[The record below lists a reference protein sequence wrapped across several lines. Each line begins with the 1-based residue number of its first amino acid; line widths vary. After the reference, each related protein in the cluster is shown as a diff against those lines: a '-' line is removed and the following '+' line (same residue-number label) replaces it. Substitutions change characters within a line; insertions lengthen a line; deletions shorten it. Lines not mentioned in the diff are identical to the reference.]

1 MKKLN
6 RRELIKHIICGGGT
20 CLLASPLINTGILA
34 ENQNLFITEAMY
46 YEKKEKQKVI
56 CKLCPNECSI
66 KNHKR
71 GDCKTRENING
82 ILKSL
87 VYSRAASVHIDPVE
101 KKPLF
106 HYLPGTKSFSIGT
119 AGCNFTC
126 KFCQNWEISQ
136 FRPEEVDSI
145 YLSPED
151 IIKNARKEHCATV
164 SGTYNEPVIFY
175 EYLYKIA
182 RTGKAAGI
190 KCIMISNGYINE
202 KPMKELCKYLG
213 AVKIDLKAFSDTFY
227 SDICGGELEP
237 VLKTLKLLKSQGI
250 WFEIVVLIIPALN
263 DSITEIKSMATW
275 IKNNIGSDVPLHFSR
290 FHPIYKMKNLPST
303 PVKTL
308 ERARDTALK
317 AGLHYVY
324 IGNVPGHAG
333 ENTYC
338 PGCKKL
344 LIQRVGFEIIKN
356 SLKNGKCPACS
367 YKIAG
372 IWK

>member
-6 RRELIKHIICGGGT
+6 RRELIKHIICGGGA
-20 CLLASPLINTGILA
+20 CLLASLPVNTGILA
-34 ENQNLFITEAMY
+34 GNEHLFITEAMY
-46 YEKKEKQKVI
+46 YEKKEKQKVL

-71 GDCKTRENING
+71 GDCNTRENMDG

-87 VYSRAASVHIDPVE
+87 VYSRASSVHIDPVE

-106 HYLPGTKSFSIGT
+106 HYLPGTKSFSLGT

-136 FRPEEVDSI
+136 FKPEEVDSI

-151 IIKNARKEHCATV
+151 VIKTAQKEHCATV
-164 SGTYNEPVIFY
+164 SCTYNEPIIFY

-182 RTGKAAGI
+182 RTGKDRGI
-190 KCIMISNGYINE
+190 KTVMISNGYINE
-202 KPMKELCKYLG
+202 KPMKELCRYLG
-213 AVKIDLKAFSDTFY
+213 GIKIDLKAFSDKFY

-237 VLKTLKLLKSQGI
+237 VLNTLKLLKSEGM
-250 WFEIVVLIIPALN
+250 WFEIVVLIIPSLN

-275 IKNNIGSDVPLHFSR
+275 IKNNIGPDVPLHFSR
-290 FHPIYKMKNLPST
+290 FHPVYKIKNLPST

-308 ERARDTALK
+308 EHAREIALK
-317 AGLHYVY
+317 TGLHYVY

-356 SLKNGKCPACS
+356 SLKDGKCPSCS
-367 YKIAG
+367 YRIAG